1 MALESIRYERGSLSI
16 LNQRLLPQR
25 LQYEP
30 VPGVRRAWEAIRDM
44 EVRGDRDIR
53 DMEVRGDRDIRDM
66 EVRGDRDIRDIRD
79 MEVRGHRDIRD
90 MEHMEGLLEQDRAQ
104 NRRIG
109 AHGAQHLLQRL
120 PPGSGATVLTHCN
133 TGTLA
138 TAGYGT
144 ALDID
149 VWNPAFDVTPH
160 ELITGGIIT
169 EWGVFAPGELR
180 QALAERG
187 AAGGP

>member
-44 EVRGDRDIR
+44 EVRGGTGTWSVI
-53 DMEVRGDRDIRDM
+53 
-66 EVRGDRDIRDIRD
+66 
-79 MEVRGHRDIRD
+79 
-90 MEHMEGLLEQDRAQ
+90 EHMEGLLEQDRAQ

-144 ALDID
+144 AL
-149 VWNPAFDVTPH
+149 
-160 ELITGGIIT
+160 
-169 EWGVFAPGELR
+169 
-180 QALAERG
+180 
-187 AAGGP
+187 

>member
-44 EVRGDRDIR
+44 EVRGGTGTWSVI
-53 DMEVRGDRDIRDM
+53 
-66 EVRGDRDIRDIRD
+66 
-79 MEVRGHRDIRD
+79 
-90 MEHMEGLLEQDRAQ
+90 EHMEGLLEQDRAQ

-180 QALAERG
+180 QALAERS
-187 AAGGP
+187 AAGGALTSRFWARNVGFGASPCLFCASLHP